1 MPETQRKSRHLSSRK
16 LKEHSNPE
24 KRELSIAEKSSKK
37 GLNNILWIV
46 DKCITSGNSHNSVS
60 LSFLVYTS
68 MLYYLLYPVVLRTH
82 VNVYI
87 VPSTVLSTKNCSI
100 FIAT

>member
-1 MPETQRKSRHLSSRK
+1 MSSRK

>member
-1 MPETQRKSRHLSSRK
+1 MPETQRRSRHLSSRE

-37 GLNNILWIV
+37 GLNNILWIF

-60 LSFLVYTS
+60 LSLLVYTS
-68 MLYYLLYPVVLRTH
+68 MLYYLLYPVLRTH